1 MTPETPALY
10 PSRSGAGALLGR
22 RVYKRVRPPVLVVGV
37 TPGGVEVAASAA
49 KALQCHFDVVIA
61 VHVRMEG
68 GLGIVGAVA
77 EDADAVLDS
86 AFQPRFGVL
95 EALDDAIDRARRAIK
110 SERLLFRGHRPMR
123 SVEGMHVVVVEGL
136 MTSPWKALAAVE
148 ALRGH
153 RPEGIAVAAAVSTQS
168 VQESL
173 LARRIEFICP
183 TILLD
188 PTGHPRPF
196 GDPQDPSAERLRS
209 IIIARDAA

>member
-1 MTPETPALY
+1 MTPDIPALY

-22 RVYKRVRPPVLVVGV
+22 RVYRRVPSPILVVGM

-49 KALQCHFDVVIA
+49 KALQCHFDVIIA
-61 VHVRMEG
+61 VNVRLEG

-77 EDADAVLDS
+77 EDADAVLDP
-86 AFQPRFGVL
+86 AFHPRFGVL
-95 EALDDAIDRARRAIK
+95 EALDNAIDRARRAIK

-136 MTSPWKALAAVE
+136 MTSPWKAIAAVE
-148 ALRGH
+148 ALRVH
-153 RPEGIAVAAAVSTQS
+153 RPEGVAVAAAVSTQS
-168 VQESL
+168 VQELL

-183 TILLD
+183 TVLLD
-188 PTGHPRPF
+188 PAGHPRPF